1 MRNAII
7 TLSLLAAALLVACGS
22 TTDGGKPTATPVP
35 TEIVDPNTIS
45 DPQDALDA
53 ARALWAA
60 NGGDDY
66 DMTFNWQCFC
76 IPDYVQQ
83 VDLQVRA
90 GSVQAGSVTDTGDPL
105 TADQLAEYQPVG
117 QLFDILQD
125 AILKDAAEIRVT
137 YAATGYPAEVW
148 IDFNLRTADEELGFF
163 IHEMAVS

>member
-22 TTDGGKPTATPVP
+22 NTDGAEPTATPVP
-35 TEIVDPNTIS
+35 TEIVDPSTIS

-76 IPDYVQQ
+76 TLDYVQQ

-90 GSVQAGSVTDTGDPL
+90 GSVEAGSVTDTGDPL
-105 TADQLAEYQPVG
+105 TADQLAEYQAVG

-125 AILKDAAEIRVT
+125 AIDKDAAEIRVT

-148 IDFNLRTADEELGFF
+148 IDFSFRMADEERGFF